1 MLITI
6 RKFAVVI
13 ALVLLLLI
21 AAVFSYANPG
31 TLPIDIGFVRFESV
45 PVTVAFAFAFAF
57 GWLFG
62 LVCAGLALLRMA
74 RERRQMRRDL
84 RFAEAELS
92 SLRSLP
98 LNDAN

>member
-1 MLITI
+1 MVTI
-6 RKFAVVI
+6 RKLTVI
-13 ALVLLLLI
+13 AVLVFLVVV
-21 AAVFSYANPG
+21 AAVFSYTNPT
-31 TLPIDIGFVRFESV
+31 TLPIDVGFMRFEDV
-45 PVTVAFAFAFAF
+45 PVTIALACAFAF

-62 LVCAGLALLRMA
+62 LASAGFALVRMA

-98 LNDAN
+98 LQDAD

>member
-1 MLITI
+1 VLVTI
-6 RKFAVVI
+6 RKFAVIV
-13 ALVLLLLI
+13 ALVLLALI
-21 AAVFSYANPG
+21 AAVFASANPG
-31 TLPIDIGFVRFESV
+31 ALPIDIGFMRFESV
-45 PVTVAFAFAFAF
+45 PVAIALVVAFAF
-57 GWLFG
+57 GWVFG
-62 LVCAGLALLRMA
+62 LGCAAFVLFRLA

>member
-1 MLITI
+1 LVTI
-6 RKFAVVI
+6 RKFAVI
-13 ALVLLLLI
+13 LALVLLALI

-31 TLPIDIGFVRFESV
+31 TLPIDIGFMRFESV
-45 PVTVAFAFAFAF
+45 PIGVALAFALAC

-62 LVCAGLALLRMA
+62 LACAAFALLRMA
-74 RERRQMRRDL
+74 RERRQMRKDL